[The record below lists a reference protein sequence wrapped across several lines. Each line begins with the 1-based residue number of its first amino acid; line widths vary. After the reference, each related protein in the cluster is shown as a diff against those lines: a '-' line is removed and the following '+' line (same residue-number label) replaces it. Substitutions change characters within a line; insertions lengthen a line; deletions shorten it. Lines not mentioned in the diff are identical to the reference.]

1 MTGFEDPQVE
11 RGYRRLQSDYD
22 EAVRRVGDVR
32 KRIQDVETVA
42 KDLFTEWEKENRE
55 IGTDSLRQVSRR
67 QLGETRE
74 RYEEMIVL
82 LKKVERSMDPV
93 LRKLHDY
100 VLTLKHN
107 LNAQAIA
114 SLKGESARIET
125 DIGGLIRDMNVAI
138 EQADAFV
145 RQMPK

>member
-1 MTGFEDPQVE
+1 MKI
-11 RGYRRLQSDYD
+11 R
-22 EAVRRVGDVR
+22 
-32 KRIQDVETVA
+32 
-42 KDLFTEWEKENRE
+42 N
-55 IGTDSLRQVSRR
+55 IGTDSLRQASRR
-67 QLGETRE
+67 QLDETRE

-107 LNAQAIA
+107 LNTQAIA